1 MDTLTIEP
9 TYRVLLG
16 DVSRFRIMLV
26 GCGGTGSSLAL
37 ALAGLAYHAGQ
48 KGIQVELT
56 LVDHDV
62 VELKNCG
69 RQMCKLFGIE
79 WVYLHY
85 CRSIQYGGNKINEY
99 RNRLEQISSGERP
112 GVAQSLAQFRGV
124 PRSGQEYH

>member
-1 MDTLTIEP
+1 MQAVQRLLLVGVECNGHPAVEP

-37 ALAGLAYHAGQ
+37 ALSGLAYHAGQ

-69 RQMCKLFGIE
+69 RQAL
-79 WVYLHY
+79 
-85 CRSIQYGGNKINEY
+85 
-99 RNRLEQISSGERP
+99 
-112 GVAQSLAQFRGV
+112 SLQAALAGGV
-124 PRSGQEYH
+124 PEVADLALRLNAAYGLGIVAWPE

>member
-1 MDTLTIEP
+1 
-9 TYRVLLG
+9 VLLG

-37 ALAGLAYHAGQ
+37 ALAGLAYHAQQ

-69 RQMCKLFGIE
+69 RQAL
-79 WVYLHY
+79 
-85 CRSIQYGGNKINEY
+85 
-99 RNRLEQISSGERP
+99 
-112 GVAQSLAQFRGV
+112 SLQAALAGGV
-124 PRSGQEYH
+124 PEVADLALRLNAAYGLGIVAWPE